1 MRRVAWKIQVGA
13 LSESHYR
20 ALFRRQCRL
29 ARIACDDAALDY
41 LITCL
46 HPSHGRA
53 LLASY
58 PRELLSR
65 IADFA
70 SFAGAQPRLT
80 LPALEQAWMSMFA
93 GCISGASA
101 PSQPSVPILATC
113 GDPLLER
120 IS

>member
-1 MRRVAWKIQVGA
+1 
-13 LSESHYR
+13 
-20 ALFRRQCRL
+20 
-29 ARIACDDAALDY
+29 
-41 LITCL
+41 
-46 HPSHGRA
+46 

-80 LPALEQAWMSMFA
+80 VPALEQAWTSMFA